1 MAKTV
6 ALLLTLWLALPLNGQ
21 TYMLEAERFQY
32 VGGWKV
38 EKDAEAFNKAVLMV
52 TAGGSGAAHATT
64 VLDVPQSGRYV
75 FWSRTKDFQTK
86 APRTRISR
94 LMLDTMQLAL
104 QGRHGREGYHWEQIG
119 TIELCKGLHVLRACD
134 VAANY
139 ARVDAVLFTRDEG
152 LDPNQM
158 TYKQLTKYEI
168 QPIPTPLEKPLTTM
182 AQNAPALLNTSS
194 PVVDEISNGLLRLR
208 IHTANNQLVQH
219 ISVHTKGQWRSWESP
234 QPHNRLY
241 IIKSARPNWATTPSF
256 HYGRAGKRLCFAW
269 ATTPIPY
276 LSKPTCKTPFWQVR
290 FVQCTSSATKRLA
303 KTRYAYGTHRTIT
316 TQ

>member
-6 ALLLTLWLALPLNGQ
+6 ALLLTLWLALPLKGQ

-38 EKDAEAFNKAVLMV
+38 EKDVEAFNKAVLMV

-94 LMLDTMQLAL
+94 LMLDTTRLAL
-104 QGRHGREGYHWEQIG
+104 QGIHGREGYHWEQIG
-119 TIELCKGLHVLRACD
+119 TIELHKGLHVLRACD

-168 QPIPTPLEKPLTTM
+168 QPIPTPLEKPSITM
-182 AQNAPALLNTSS
+182 AQNALALLNTSS

-219 ISVHTKGQWRSWESP
+219 ISVRTKGQWRSWESP

-241 IIKSARPNWATTPSF
+241 IIKSARSQLGYNSIFPLWSGGQAPLLREGNNTYPVFEQAHLQNPF
-256 HYGRAGKRLCFAW
+256 LGGKVCPMHIFRHEKDGQNTLR
-269 ATTPIPY
+269 PQKI
-276 LSKPTCKTPFWQVR
+276 Q
-290 FVQCTSSATKRLA
+290 
-303 KTRYAYGTHRTIT
+303 
-316 TQ
+316 

>member
-64 VLDVPQSGRYV
+64 VFQVPQSGRYV

-104 QGRHGREGYHWEQIG
+104 QGIHGREGYHWEQVG

-152 LDPNQM
+152 LDPNQI

-168 QPIPTPLEKPLTTM
+168 QPIPTP
-182 AQNAPALLNTSS
+182 S
-194 PVVDEISNGLLRLR
+194 
-208 IHTANNQLVQH
+208 
-219 ISVHTKGQWRSWESP
+219 
-234 QPHNRLY
+234 
-241 IIKSARPNWATTPSF
+241 
-256 HYGRAGKRLCFAW
+256 
-269 ATTPIPY
+269 
-276 LSKPTCKTPFWQVR
+276 
-290 FVQCTSSATKRLA
+290 
-303 KTRYAYGTHRTIT
+303 
-316 TQ
+316 